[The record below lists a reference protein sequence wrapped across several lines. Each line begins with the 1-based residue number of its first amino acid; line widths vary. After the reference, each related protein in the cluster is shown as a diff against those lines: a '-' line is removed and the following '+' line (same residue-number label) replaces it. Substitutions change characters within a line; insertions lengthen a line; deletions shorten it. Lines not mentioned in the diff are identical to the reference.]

1 MNDNS
6 TNNLNAKNN
15 SIQRIQSVKLKDFS
29 KEVLRFVN
37 HYNLNNNDVGKDYT
51 KKHFTSK
58 RLIVYADVAF
68 DKYGAID
75 HISGYGDMHILQ
87 YATPLD
93 AFSAFTKYNKN
104 QNIKL
109 VVPDIVIELEKT
121 HSSDTSKL
129 SLHRAEIQHSWG
141 YERIK
146 SKEAFEYILKNKHL
160 NNLPDVIVGI
170 IDDGVE
176 MGNDDFAYRLVAAH
190 CFTEEPENPFASTTG
205 HGARVCSVLME
216 NTLPNVKFVS
226 YKIFSANE
234 TTLSILHLAEMQAEL
249 DGVDFINSSYGMF
262 AKFNSG
268 ISKPLHIASVGNV
281 RSEQPQYPAAC
292 DGVVSVTAINQSD
305 ELYKKA
311 AFGDWVKVAA
321 PGENLKLPSTY
332 ADGDYVEFTGTSCA
346 APFVTSVCAM
356 IKTQHPNL
364 NNEQIKQVLYNS
376 CEKADIPVKHG
387 IANMFNAVSYL
398 DNVTQPEA
406 TKQTVDFIPKDT
418 EPALV

>member
-1 MNDNS
+1 MIQNV
-6 TNNLNAKNN
+6 NNKFQNTTPPY
-15 SIQRIQSVKLKDFS
+15 SELKGFS
-29 KEVLRFVN
+29 KEVLQFVN
-37 HYNLNNNDVGKDYT
+37 HYNFNNNNEIKDSFQ
-51 KKHFTSK
+51 KHFTSK

-68 DKYGAID
+68 DKYRAID

-104 QNIKL
+104 PNIKL

-146 SKEAFEYILKNKHL
+146 TEEAFEYILKGKTL
-160 NNLPDVIVGI
+160 NDLPDVVVGI

-176 MGNDDFAYRLVAAH
+176 MGNDDFSNRLVAAYS
-190 CFTEEPENPFASTTG
+190 FTEEPENPFTSSIG

-216 NTLPNVKFVS
+216 NTLPNVKFIS
-226 YKIFSANE
+226 YKIFSASE

-292 DGVVSVTAINQSD
+292 NGVISVTAINQS
-305 ELYKKA
+305 EKLYKKA

-346 APFVTSVCAM
+346 APFVTSICAM

-364 NNEQIKQVLYNS
+364 NNEQIKQVLYDS
-376 CEKADIPVKHG
+376 CEITDIPVRYG
-387 IANMFNAVSYL
+387 IVNMFNAVSYL
-398 DNVTQPEA
+398 DNVTQPEVA
-406 TKQTVDFIPKDT
+406 EQIVDFTLPKT

>member
-1 MNDNS
+1 MIQN
-6 TNNLNAKNN
+6 TNNNFQNTTHH
-15 SIQRIQSVKLKDFS
+15 SSELKGFS
-29 KEVLRFVN
+29 KEVLQFVN
-37 HYNLNNNDVGKDYT
+37 YYNFNNNNNINDSFQ
-51 KKHFTSK
+51 KHFTSK

-75 HISGYGDMHILQ
+75 HISGYGNMHILQ

-104 QNIKL
+104 PNIKL

-129 SLHRAEIQHSWG
+129 SLHRSEIQHSWG
-141 YERIK
+141 YELIK
-146 SKEAFEYILKNKHL
+146 SKEAFEYILKNKSL
-160 NNLPDVIVGI
+160 NDLPDVVVGV

-176 MGNDDFAYRLVAAH
+176 IGNVDFAHRLMAAH
-190 CFTEEPENPFASTTG
+190 CFTEEPENPFTSSTG

-216 NTLPNVKFVS
+216 NTLPNVKFIS
-226 YKIFSANE
+226 YKIFADNE

-249 DGVDFINSSYGMF
+249 DGIDFINSSYGMF
-262 AKFNSG
+262 AKYNSG
-268 ISKPLHIASVGNV
+268 LYKPIHIASAGNV
-281 RSEQPQYPAAC
+281 KSMLPQYPAAC
-292 DGVVSVTAINQSD
+292 DGVISVTAINQS
-305 ELYKKA
+305 EKLYKKA

-356 IKTQHPNL
+356 IKTQYPNL
-364 NNEQIKQVLYNS
+364 NNEQIKQILYNS
-376 CEKADIPVKHG
+376 CETADIPVKYG
-387 IANMFNAVSYL
+387 IVNMFNAVSYL
-398 DNVTQPEA
+398 DNETQPKS
-406 TKQTVDFIPKDT
+406 TRQTVDFTPKDP

>member
-1 MNDNS
+1 MIQNVNNKFMNTTPPS
-6 TNNLNAKNN
+6 
-15 SIQRIQSVKLKDFS
+15 SELKGFS
-29 KEVLRFVN
+29 KEVLQFVN
-37 HYNLNNNDVGKDYT
+37 HYNFNNGSDIQNSIQ
-51 KKHFTSK
+51 KHFTSK

-104 QNIKL
+104 PNIKL

-146 SKEAFEYILKNKHL
+146 TKEAFEYILENKYF
-160 NNLPDVIVGI
+160 NDLPDVVVGI
-170 IDDGVE
+170 IDDGIE
-176 MGNDDFAYRLVAAH
+176 MGNEDFAHRLLKAH
-190 CFTEEPENPFASTTG
+190 CFTEEPESPFTSSTG

-216 NTLPNVKFVS
+216 NTLPNVKFIS
-226 YKIFSANE
+226 YKIFAEYE

-262 AKFNSG
+262 AKYNSG
-268 ISKPLHIASVGNV
+268 LSKPIHIASAGNV
-281 RSEQPQYPAAC
+281 KSIQPQYPAAC
-292 DGVVSVTAINQSD
+292 DGVISVTAINQS
-305 ELYKKA
+305 EKLYKKA

-356 IKTQHPNL
+356 IKTQYPNL
-364 NNEQIKQVLYNS
+364 NNEQIKQILYNS
-376 CEKADIPVKHG
+376 CETADIPVKYG
-387 IANMFNAVSYL
+387 IVNMFNAVSYL
-398 DNVTQPEA
+398 DNITQLESA
-406 TKQTVDFIPKDT
+406 EQIVDFTPRDT
-418 EPALV
+418 EPVLV

>member
-1 MNDNS
+1 MIQNV
-6 TNNLNAKNN
+6 NNNFHNTIFPKDP
-15 SIQRIQSVKLKDFS
+15 QSSELKGFS
-29 KEVLRFVN
+29 KEVLQFVS
-37 HYNLNNNDVGKDYT
+37 HYNFNNGSDIQDSIQ
-51 KKHFTSK
+51 KHFTSK

-104 QNIKL
+104 PNIKL
-109 VVPDIVIELEKT
+109 VVPDILIELEKT

-146 SKEAFEYILKNKHL
+146 TKEAFEYILKNKSI
-160 NNLPDVIVGI
+160 NDLPDVVVGI

-176 MGNDDFAYRLVAAH
+176 MGNEDFAQRLVDAH
-190 CFTEEPENPFASTTG
+190 CFTEEPESPFTSSTG

-216 NTLPNVKFVS
+216 NTLPNVKFIS
-226 YKIFSANE
+226 YKIFSDSE

-262 AKFNSG
+262 VKFNSG
-268 ISKPLHIASVGNV
+268 IAKPLHIASVGNV

-292 DGVVSVTAINQSD
+292 DGVISVTAINQS
-305 ELYKKA
+305 EKLYKKA

-346 APFVTSVCAM
+346 APFVTSICAM

-376 CEKADIPVKHG
+376 CETTDIPVKYG
-387 IANMFNAVSYL
+387 IVNMFNAVSYS
-398 DNVTQPEA
+398 NNITQPEA
-406 TKQTVDFIPKDT
+406 TKRTVDFTPKDI

>member
-1 MNDNS
+1 MIQNA
-6 TNNLNAKNN
+6 NNNFQNTTPH
-15 SIQRIQSVKLKDFS
+15 SSELKGFS
-29 KEVLRFVN
+29 KEVLQFIN
-37 HYNLNNNDVGKDYT
+37 YYSFNNNNDKKDSIQ
-51 KKHFTSK
+51 KHFTSK

-93 AFSAFTKYNKN
+93 AFSAFTKYTKN
-104 QNIKL
+104 PNIKL

-141 YERIK
+141 YERTK
-146 SKEAFEYILKNKHL
+146 SKEAFEYILKNKSL
-160 NNLPDVIVGI
+160 DDLPDVVVGI

-176 MGNDDFAYRLVAAH
+176 TGNEDFAHRLLEAH
-190 CFTEEPENPFASTTG
+190 CFTEEPESPFTSSTG

-216 NTLPNVKFVS
+216 NTLPNVKFIS
-226 YKIFSANE
+226 YKIFTDNE

-281 RSEQPQYPAAC
+281 KSTQPQYPAAC
-292 DGVVSVTAINQSD
+292 DGVISVTAINQS
-305 ELYKKA
+305 EKLYKKA

-356 IKTQHPNL
+356 IKTQYPNL
-364 NNEQIKQVLYNS
+364 NNEQIKQILYNS
-376 CEKADIPVKHG
+376 CETADIPVKYG
-387 IANMFNAVSYL
+387 IVNMFNAVSYL
-398 DNVTQPEA
+398 DNITQLESA
-406 TKQTVDFIPKDT
+406 EQIVDFTPRDT
-418 EPALV
+418 EPVLV

>member
-1 MNDNS
+1 MIQNV
-6 TNNLNAKNN
+6 NNNFQNTTPH
-15 SIQRIQSVKLKDFS
+15 SSELKVFS
-29 KEVLRFVN
+29 KEVLQFVN
-37 HYNLNNNDVGKDYT
+37 YYNLNNNNDIKDSIQ
-51 KKHFTSK
+51 KHFTSK

-104 QNIKL
+104 PNIKL

-146 SKEAFEYILKNKHL
+146 TKEAFEYILKNKSI
-160 NNLPDVIVGI
+160 NDLPDVVVGI

-176 MGNDDFAYRLVAAH
+176 MGNEDFAQRLLEAH
-190 CFTEEPENPFASTTG
+190 CFTEEPESPFTSSTG

-216 NTLPNVKFVS
+216 NTLPNVKFIS
-226 YKIFSANE
+226 YKIFAEYE
-234 TTLSILHLAEMQAEL
+234 TTLSILHLAEIQAEL

-262 AKFNSG
+262 AKYNSG
-268 ISKPLHIASVGNV
+268 LSKPLHIASAGNIK
-281 RSEQPQYPAAC
+281 STQPQYPAAC
-292 DGVVSVTAINQSD
+292 DGVISVTAINQS
-305 ELYKKA
+305 EKLYKKA

-346 APFVTSVCAM
+346 APFVTAICAM

-364 NNEQIKQVLYNS
+364 NNEQIKQVLYSS
-376 CEKADIPVKHG
+376 CEIADIPVKYG
-387 IANMFNAVSYL
+387 IVNMFNAVSYL
-398 DNVTQPEA
+398 DNTTQPKA
-406 TKQTVDFIPKDT
+406 TKRTVDFTPKDT

>member
-1 MNDNS
+1 MIQNA
-6 TNNLNAKNN
+6 NNNFQNTTPH
-15 SIQRIQSVKLKDFS
+15 SSELKGFS
-29 KEVLRFVN
+29 KEVLQFIN
-37 HYNLNNNDVGKDYT
+37 YYNFNNNNDKKDSIQ
-51 KKHFTSK
+51 KHFTSK

-104 QNIKL
+104 PNIKL

-146 SKEAFEYILKNKHL
+146 TNEAFEYILKNKSL
-160 NNLPDVIVGI
+160 NDLPDVVVGI

-176 MGNDDFAYRLVAAH
+176 MGNEDFAHRLVAAH
-190 CFTEEPENPFASTTG
+190 SFTEEPENPFISSTG

-216 NTLPNVKFVS
+216 NTLPNVKFIS
-226 YKIFSANE
+226 YKIFAEYE

-262 AKFNSG
+262 AKYNSG
-268 ISKPLHIASVGNV
+268 LSKPLHIASAGNV
-281 RSEQPQYPAAC
+281 KSTQPQYPAAC
-292 DGVVSVTAINQSD
+292 DGVISVTAINQS
-305 ELYKKA
+305 EKLYKKA

-346 APFVTSVCAM
+346 APFVTSICAM

-364 NNEQIKQVLYNS
+364 NNEQIKQVLHNS
-376 CEKADIPVKHG
+376 CETADIPVKYG
-387 IANMFNAVSYL
+387 IVNMFNAVSYL

-406 TKQTVDFIPKDT
+406 TKRTVDFIPKGT

>member
-1 MNDNS
+1 MIQNA
-6 TNNLNAKNN
+6 NNNFQNTTPH
-15 SIQRIQSVKLKDFS
+15 SSELKGFS
-29 KEVLRFVN
+29 KEVLQFIN
-37 HYNLNNNDVGKDYT
+37 YYNFNNNNGKKDSIQ
-51 KKHFTSK
+51 KHFTSK

-68 DKYGAID
+68 DKHGAID

-87 YATPLD
+87 YATPLN

-104 QNIKL
+104 PNIKL

-141 YERIK
+141 YEHIK
-146 SKEAFEYILKNKHL
+146 SKEAFEYILKNKSL
-160 NNLPDVIVGI
+160 NDLPEVVVGI

-176 MGNDDFAYRLVAAH
+176 MGNEDFAQRLVDAH
-190 CFTEEPENPFASTTG
+190 CFTEEPESPFTSGTG

-216 NTLPNVKFVS
+216 NTLPNVKFIS
-226 YKIFSANE
+226 YKIFSDSE

-262 AKFNSG
+262 VKFNSG
-268 ISKPLHIASVGNV
+268 IAKPLHIASVGNV

-292 DGVVSVTAINQSD
+292 DGVISVTAINQS
-305 ELYKKA
+305 EKLYKKA

-346 APFVTSVCAM
+346 APFVTSICAM

-376 CEKADIPVKHG
+376 CETADIPVKYG
-387 IANMFNAVSYL
+387 IVNMFNAVSYL
-398 DNVTQPEA
+398 NNITQPESA
-406 TKQTVDFIPKDT
+406 EQFVDFTSRDA
-418 EPALV
+418 EPVLF

>member
-1 MNDNS
+1 MIQN
-6 TNNLNAKNN
+6 TNNNFQNTTPH
-15 SIQRIQSVKLKDFS
+15 SSELKGFS
-29 KEVLRFVN
+29 KEVLQFVN
-37 HYNLNNNDVGKDYT
+37 HYNFNNNNDTKDSIQ
-51 KKHFTSK
+51 KHFTSK
-58 RLIVYADVAF
+58 RLIVYSDVAF

-104 QNIKL
+104 PNIKL
-109 VVPDIVIELEKT
+109 VVPDIVIEMEKT

-129 SLHRAEIQHSWG
+129 SLHRAEIHHSWG

-146 SKEAFEYILKNKHL
+146 TEEAFEYILKNKSL
-160 NNLPDVIVGI
+160 NDLPEVVVGI

-176 MGNDDFAYRLVAAH
+176 TGNEDFAHRLLKVH
-190 CFTEEPENPFASTTG
+190 CFTEEPESPFTSSTG

-216 NTLPNVKFVS
+216 NTLPNVKFIS
-226 YKIFSANE
+226 YKIFAKYE

-262 AKFNSG
+262 AKYNSG
-268 ISKPLHIASVGNV
+268 LSKPIHIASAGNV
-281 RSEQPQYPAAC
+281 KSTQPQYPAAC
-292 DGVVSVTAINQSD
+292 DGVISVTAINQS
-305 ELYKKA
+305 EKLYKKA

-346 APFVTSVCAM
+346 APFVTSACAM

-364 NNEQIKQVLYNS
+364 NNEQIKQVIYNS
-376 CEKADIPVKHG
+376 CEMPDIPVKYG
-387 IANMFNAVSYL
+387 IVNMFNAVSYL
-398 DNVTQPEA
+398 DNMTQ
-406 TKQTVDFIPKDT
+406 TKAAEQIVDFTSKDI
-418 EPALV
+418 EPTLV

>member
-1 MNDNS
+1 MIQNV
-6 TNNLNAKNN
+6 NNKFQNTTPPY
-15 SIQRIQSVKLKDFS
+15 SELKGFS
-29 KEVLRFVN
+29 KEVLQFVN
-37 HYNLNNNDVGKDYT
+37 HYNFNNNNEIKDSFQ
-51 KKHFTSK
+51 KHFTSK

-68 DKYGAID
+68 DKYRAID

-104 QNIKL
+104 PNIKL

-146 SKEAFEYILKNKHL
+146 TEEAFEYILKGKTL
-160 NNLPDVIVGI
+160 NDLPDVVVGI

-176 MGNDDFAYRLVAAH
+176 MGNDDFSNRLVAAYS
-190 CFTEEPENPFASTTG
+190 FTEEPENPFTSSIG

-216 NTLPNVKFVS
+216 NTLPNVKFIS
-226 YKIFSANE
+226 YKIFSASE

-292 DGVVSVTAINQSD
+292 NGVISVTAINQS
-305 ELYKKA
+305 EKLYKNA

-346 APFVTSVCAM
+346 APFVTSICAM

-364 NNEQIKQVLYNS
+364 NNEQIKQVLYDS
-376 CEKADIPVKHG
+376 CEITDIPVRYG
-387 IANMFNAVSYL
+387 IVNMFNAVSYL
-398 DNVTQPEA
+398 DNVTQPEVA
-406 TKQTVDFIPKDT
+406 EQIVDFTLPKT

>member
-1 MNDNS
+1 MIQNASNKF
-6 TNNLNAKNN
+6 LNITPP
-15 SIQRIQSVKLKDFS
+15 SSELKGFS
-29 KEVLRFVN
+29 KEVLQFVN
-37 HYNLNNNDVGKDYT
+37 YYNINNNNDIKDSIQ
-51 KKHFTSK
+51 KHFTSK
-58 RLIVYADVAF
+58 RLIVYSDVAF

-87 YATPLD
+87 YATPHD

-104 QNIKL
+104 PNIKL

-146 SKEAFEYILKNKHL
+146 SKEAFEYILKNKSL
-160 NNLPDVIVGI
+160 NDLPDVVVGI

-176 MGNDDFAYRLVAAH
+176 MGNDDFSHRLVAAH
-190 CFTEEPENPFASTTG
+190 SFTEEPDSPFTSSTG

-216 NTLPNVKFVS
+216 NTLSNVKFIS
-226 YKIFSANE
+226 YKIFSASE

-262 AKFNSG
+262 VKFNSG
-268 ISKPLHIASVGNV
+268 IAKPLHIASVGNV
-281 RSEQPQYPAAC
+281 RSEQPQYPVAC
-292 DGVVSVTAINQSD
+292 DGVISVTAINQS
-305 ELYKKA
+305 EKLYKKA

-346 APFVTSVCAM
+346 APFVTSICAM

-364 NNEQIKQVLYNS
+364 NNEQIKQVLYYS
-376 CEKADIPVKHG
+376 CETADIPVKHG
-387 IANMFNAVSYL
+387 IVNMFNAVSYL
-398 DNVTQPEA
+398 DNMIQHEP
-406 TKQTVDFIPKDT
+406 TKQTVDFTPKDT

>member
-1 MNDNS
+1 MIQN
-6 TNNLNAKNN
+6 TNNNFQNTTHH
-15 SIQRIQSVKLKDFS
+15 SSELKGFS
-29 KEVLRFVN
+29 KEVLQFVN
-37 HYNLNNNDVGKDYT
+37 HYNFNNNNDTKDSIQ
-51 KKHFTSK
+51 KHFTSK
-58 RLIVYADVAF
+58 RLIVYSDVAF

-75 HISGYGDMHILQ
+75 HISGYGNMHILQ

-104 QNIKL
+104 PNIKL

-141 YERIK
+141 YERTK
-146 SKEAFEYILKNKHL
+146 SKEAFEYILKNKSL
-160 NNLPDVIVGI
+160 DDLPDVVVGI

-176 MGNDDFAYRLVAAH
+176 TGNEDFAHRLLEAH
-190 CFTEEPENPFASTTG
+190 CFTEEPENPFISSTG

-216 NTLPNVKFVS
+216 NTLPNVKFIS
-226 YKIFSANE
+226 YKIFTDNE

-281 RSEQPQYPAAC
+281 KSEQPQYPAAC
-292 DGVVSVTAINQSD
+292 DGVISVTAINQS
-305 ELYKKA
+305 EKLYKTA

-364 NNEQIKQVLYNS
+364 NNEQIRQVLYNS
-376 CEKADIPVKHG
+376 CEMTDIPVKYG
-387 IANMFNAVSYL
+387 IVNMFNAVSHL
-398 DNVTQPEA
+398 DNINQPKA
-406 TKQTVDFIPKDT
+406 IKRTVDFIPKGT

>member
-1 MNDNS
+1 MIQNVNNNFQS
-6 TNNLNAKNN
+6 TTPH
-15 SIQRIQSVKLKDFS
+15 SSELKVFS
-29 KEVLRFVN
+29 KEVLQFVN
-37 HYNLNNNDVGKDYT
+37 HYNFNNNNDIKDSFQ
-51 KKHFTSK
+51 KHFTSK
-58 RLIVYADVAF
+58 RLIVYSDVAF

-75 HISGYGDMHILQ
+75 HISGYGDMYILQ

-104 QNIKL
+104 PNIKL
-109 VVPDIVIELEKT
+109 VVPDTVIELEKT
-121 HSSDTSKL
+121 HSTDTSKL

-146 SKEAFEYILKNKHL
+146 TKETFEYILKNKRL
-160 NNLPDVIVGI
+160 NDLPDVVVGI

-176 MGNDDFAYRLVAAH
+176 MGNEDFAHRLVAAH
-190 CFTEEPENPFASTTG
+190 SFTEEPENPFASSTG

-216 NTLPNVKFVS
+216 NTLPNVKFIS
-226 YKIFSANE
+226 YKIFSVSE

-262 AKFNSG
+262 VKFNSG
-268 ISKPLHIASVGNV
+268 IAKPLHIASVGNV

-292 DGVVSVTAINQSD
+292 DGVISVTAINQS
-305 ELYKKA
+305 EKLYKKA

-346 APFVTSVCAM
+346 APFVTSICAM

-376 CEKADIPVKHG
+376 CETADIPVRYG
-387 IANMFNAVSYL
+387 IVNMFNAVSYL
-398 DNVTQPEA
+398 NNMTQ
-406 TKQTVDFIPKDT
+406 TKAAEQIVDFTPRDT
-418 EPALV
+418 KLALV